1 MTKLA
6 ATAAPTEIPAIC
18 ALVREGEPPP
28 APASSDVPV
37 PVGGTAAPVDDV
49 VETELVSVD
58 EAVEEAWVV
67 EVSEDV
73 TEDEPETELKLE
85 LDSEDVDEVFPEL
98 RPEDDQLVG
107 DGFVS
112 VIKVVGKV

>member
-1 MTKLA
+1 MAKLA

-18 ALVREGEPPP
+18 PLVREGELPP
-28 APASSDVPV
+28 APESSDVPV

-58 EAVEEAWVV
+58 EAVEEVWVV
-67 EVSEDV
+67 GVSEDV
-73 TEDEPETELKLE
+73 PEDEPEAELELE
-85 LDSEDVDEVFPEL
+85 LDSEDVDEVLPEL

-112 VIKVVGKV
+112 VIKVVGRV